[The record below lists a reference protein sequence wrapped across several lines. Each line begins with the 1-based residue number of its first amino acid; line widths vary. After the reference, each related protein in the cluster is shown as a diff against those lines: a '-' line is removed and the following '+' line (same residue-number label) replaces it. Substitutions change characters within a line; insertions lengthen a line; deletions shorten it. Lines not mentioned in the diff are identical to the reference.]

1 MYQDMQQCAN
11 KEREE
16 DFMIALAW
24 LMFYKEGS
32 ALKIFIKAWAYTH
45 CILVN
50 DTKWKS
56 LA

>member
-1 MYQDMQQCAN
+1 MQQYAN
-11 KEREE
+11 KQREE

-24 LMFYKEGS
+24 LMCYKEGS

-56 LA
+56 LT